1 MQSLYQLSCDDYAQ
15 GMHKHRKGSIP
26 LGIRDEF
33 VAVSDHIAYF
43 WETDAEFAEA
53 VAFLEYGLHGND
65 SCVVFGHEKANSKV
79 LAILESH
86 GCDTKDLGNKGRLV
100 VLSGKP
106 SGHDML
112 SEIGGAFQKA
122 VDRGAGLVRL
132 IGNIA
137 WGHEGWPTEL
147 DILEFEAR
155 VTSAC
160 KNFPCVVVCMYDVR
174 QLSGRI
180 MVHGAYETH
189 PLTVCGNVLRENPH
203 SVPID
208 DFLARLDR
216 LRARADEEPAA

>member
-1 MQSLYQLSCDDYAQ
+1 MRQRPTRA
-15 GMHKHRKGSIP
+15 IP

-43 WETDAEFAEA
+43 WETEQEFAEA
-53 VAFLEYGLHGND
+53 VAFLEYGLNGND
-65 SCVVFGHEKANSKV
+65 SCVVFGHARANSKV
-79 LAILESH
+79 LGILQSH
-86 GCDTKDLGNKGRLV
+86 GFNTKELADLGRLI

-106 SGHDML
+106 SGNDML
-112 SEIGGAFQKA
+112 AEIGGVFQKA
-122 VDRGAGLVRL
+122 IDAGAGLVRL
-132 IGNIA
+132 LGNIG

-155 VTSAC
+155 VTLAC
-160 KNFPCVVVCMYDVR
+160 RNFPCVVVCMYDVC

-203 SVPID
+203 FVSID
-208 DFLARLDR
+208 SYISRVNTLKKN
-216 LRARADEEPAA
+216 EEVA